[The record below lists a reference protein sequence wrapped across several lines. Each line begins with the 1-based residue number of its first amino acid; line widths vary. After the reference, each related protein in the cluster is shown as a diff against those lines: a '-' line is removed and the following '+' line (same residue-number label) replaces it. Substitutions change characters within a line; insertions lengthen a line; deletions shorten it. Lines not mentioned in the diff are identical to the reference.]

1 VQPARV
7 GHEHTFLSLGRL
19 FLTMEA
25 GFCEELC
32 RNLKESEPNWPDF
45 APPFV
50 EIVAFEGV

>member
-1 VQPARV
+1 
-7 GHEHTFLSLGRL
+7 
-19 FLTMEA
+19 MEA